1 MATRSLCWGGPVC
14 QRKHGDSDTLRAM
27 SDSLQNVLAQL
38 TPEVLLGAKLI
49 LILLLAWLSVRLI
62 RRVVDRLVAR
72 GVLSARGALV
82 TRGFGRAA
90 ILLLALLTLLENLGV
105 STGAVWAT
113 LSAVAVMVAV
123 GFVAVWSVLS
133 NALCG
138 LLLLIYA
145 PFRIGDDVELYDASA
160 DKGLRGTVLDM
171 NLLFV
176 KLQELDKGT
185 DDLPAITQVPNNIF
199 FQRAIRRWPGKR
211 TVPLSDKFSIGSS
224 DKRPA
229 GSDPVTK
236 EREFV
241 D

>member
-1 MATRSLCWGGPVC
+1 MTDA
-14 QRKHGDSDTLRAM
+14 LREHV
-27 SDSLQNVLAQL
+27 SQL
-38 TPEVLLGAKLI
+38 TPEVLLAAKLI
-49 LILLLAWLSVRLI
+49 LILLLAWLAILMLR
-62 RRVVDRLVAR
+62 RLVER
-72 GVLSARGALV
+72 LTRKGVLSARGALV
-82 TRGFGRAA
+82 SRGFGRAA
-90 ILLLALLTLLENLGV
+90 ILLLALLTALENLGV

-138 LLLLIYA
+138 LLLLVYA

-160 DKGLRGTVLDM
+160 DKGLRGTVMDM

-176 KLQELDKGT
+176 KFQEVDKNT

-211 TVPLSDKFSIGSS
+211 TQALSDKFSLGSS
-224 DKRPA
+224 DRRPA
-229 GSDPVTK
+229 GAEPVPA

>member
-1 MATRSLCWGGPVC
+1 MIE
-14 QRKHGDSDTLRAM
+14 
-27 SDSLQNVLAQL
+27 SLQAQAAQL

-49 LILLLAWLSVRLI
+49 LILLLAWLAILLL
-62 RRVVDRLVAR
+62 RRVVDRLIRR

-82 TRGFGRAA
+82 MRGFGRAA
-90 ILLLALLTLLENLGV
+90 VMLLALLTVLENLGI

-138 LLLLIYA
+138 LLLLVYA
-145 PFRIGDDVELYDASA
+145 PFRIGDDVELYDPSA
-160 DKGLRGTVLDM
+160 DKGLRGKVIDM

-176 KLQELDKGT
+176 KLEERDKYGT
-185 DDLPAITQVPNNIF
+185 DLPPITQVPNNIF

-211 TVPLSDKFSIGSS
+211 TQPLGDKFSIGSS

-229 GSDPVTK
+229 GNEPAVQ